1 MTLLTRLQQIGPRF
15 QPRKVD
21 DLTLDAH
28 MRDPALLP
36 EMFDQQRKYITSY
49 DPATTFH
56 LGTYPADDAE
66 TITNKIRLA
75 VGAQGD
81 WAKSSFADRRKV
93 MRSLK
98 KWLVDNQ
105 KMCAEVAARDTGKTR
120 TWHPTRSQY
129 CSDKTQSSMR
139 RWAKY

>member
-1 MTLLTRLQQIGPRF
+1 
-15 QPRKVD
+15 
-21 DLTLDAH
+21 
-28 MRDPALLP
+28 MRDPELLP
-36 EMFDQQRKYITSY
+36 LGFNQERKYITSY

-56 LGTYPADDAE
+56 LGTYQADDAE
-66 TITNKIRLA
+66 DIVQKVQLA
-75 VGAQGD
+75 VRAQAD

-120 TWHPTRSQY
+120 T
-129 CSDKTQSSMR
+129 
-139 RWAKY
+139 